1 MAGIGSIVTRSP
13 TQGAGMAVGNF
24 GGVGSASPMGP
35 GGAWTGAI
43 GSTAGATG
51 PGALSGILSKIMSPN
66 GGAPQPGQPI
76 PGTLGVYSG
85 GPANLPKVPSAGSS
99 APPQSGGAP
108 TNPTLNAAAPN
119 PVSNEIID
127 ILKNRAKG
135 DMGLPGQLDR
145 ATQDIRDNASMGI
158 AGEQALSRARRGV
171 SGTGIDQMDAD
182 KLAKAQQ
189 QGINRVTTDL
199 TLGRERDRDAL
210 YGSIAGLGLQQGS
223 QQLSQQQL
231 GLQQQAQADA
241 RASDAW
247 QREATMASL
256 ASQSQYNNLQALI
269 NLLT

>member
-1 MAGIGSIVTRSP
+1 MAGIGSIVTRTP
-13 TQGAGMAVGNF
+13 TQGAGLAAGGF
-24 GGVGSASPMGP
+24 GGGRGVS
-35 GGAWTGAI
+35 TNAI
-43 GSTAGATG
+43 GSSAGSTG
-51 PGALSGILSKIMSPN
+51 SGALSGILSKIMSPA
-66 GGAPQPGQPI
+66 GSPQAGQPI
-76 PGTLGVYSG
+76 PGTLGVYAG
-85 GPANLPKVPSAGSS
+85 GPASAPTTNPGSS
-99 APPQSGGAP
+99 APPSGGAP
-108 TNPTLNAAAPN
+108 TTNTAAPN

-182 KLAKAQQ
+182 KLAKSQQ